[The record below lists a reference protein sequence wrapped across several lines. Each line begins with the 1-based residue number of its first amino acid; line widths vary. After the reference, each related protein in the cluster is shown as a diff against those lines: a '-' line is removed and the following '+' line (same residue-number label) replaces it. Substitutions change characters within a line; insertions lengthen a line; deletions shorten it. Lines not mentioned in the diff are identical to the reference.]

1 MTYGDTGAPSLW
13 PFYSFHSAA
22 PLLTQSHFY
31 SGASTFPVTE
41 MDATISL
48 QNFDILSF
56 DLPPFDCPLDGLHP
70 VSSSSSL
77 FDGDDTDFGP
87 LPVNKFALLFEN
99 SILRLCKP
107 LHCRLHDEVFE
118 LGLEEY
124 PVIRAS
130 KIFIVFA
137 RLRFLELQAQRSSQ
151 IYLVCNLRDC
161 V

>member
-118 LGLEEY
+118 LGLEQSVRLSLRLS
-124 PVIRAS
+124 PMHTSQSSLRLQNKIAHLLS
-130 KIFIVFA
+130 KI
-137 RLRFLELQAQRSSQ
+137 LT
-151 IYLVCNLRDC
+151 N
-161 V
+161 